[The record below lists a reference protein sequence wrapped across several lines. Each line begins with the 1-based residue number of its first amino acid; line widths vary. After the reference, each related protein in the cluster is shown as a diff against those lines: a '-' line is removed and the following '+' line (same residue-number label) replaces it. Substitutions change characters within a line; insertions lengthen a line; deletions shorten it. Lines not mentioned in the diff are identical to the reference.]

1 MTGKRI
7 GFELRALN
15 NLIRRYFEFSAHK
28 REIDRVTGNNGWII
42 GYLANHSES
51 AIYQKDIEEHFTI
64 ARSTASKVLTRME
77 EKGLIERLAVE
88 EDARL
93 KQIVLT
99 ERAREISGIMT
110 EDADGMEKNLMNGF
124 SDAEIA
130 QLVSYID
137 RMKENISIAMEHK

>member
-1 MTGKRI
+1 
-7 GFELRALN
+7 
-15 NLIRRYFEFSAHK
+15 
-28 REIDRVTGNNGWII
+28 
-42 GYLANHSES
+42 
-51 AIYQKDIEEHFTI
+51 
-64 ARSTASKVLTRME
+64 ME